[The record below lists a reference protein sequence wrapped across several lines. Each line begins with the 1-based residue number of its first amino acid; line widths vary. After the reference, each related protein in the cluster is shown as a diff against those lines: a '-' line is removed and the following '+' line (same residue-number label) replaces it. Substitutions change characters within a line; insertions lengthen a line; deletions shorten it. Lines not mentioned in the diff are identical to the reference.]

1 MRMPVAIGTLLSV
14 GALLL
19 TPMGVCAASGEGRV
33 IEPHGRYCFR
43 IGSGWADGGY
53 DANSDTVTI
62 RHQITRAKLTY
73 GDSCWLMK
81 NMAEAEASEIEA
93 LLFGLGP
100 RISFV
105 TFEGRYGPGGLAL
118 YERRGEAGTD
128 ADELGSP
135 FFGCVNI
142 ESGWLIAEGTVSSA
156 DVPEL
161 QRILQEA
168 RIDCERFDAIVPS
181 N

>member
-1 MRMPVAIGTLLSV
+1 MRMPGAVRTLLSI

-19 TPMGVCAASGEGRV
+19 TPLGVSAASGKGRV

-43 IGSGWADGGY
+43 IGSGWADDGY

-62 RHQITRAKLTY
+62 RHQITKAKLTY
-73 GDSCWLMK
+73 DDNCWLMT
-81 NMAEAEASEIEA
+81 NMPETDASEIEA

-118 YERRGEAGTD
+118 YERRGGTSTD

-135 FFGCVNI
+135 FFGCVDI